1 MTSVALSGDGN
12 CILASC
18 LDSGLRLLDKSTGEL
33 LNQYRGHQNTQYRV
47 DAAFSNTDGEVLCGS
62 DDGKVYVWDLVNVRV
77 SRIALRR
84 NLTHV
89 LTQYSLASQADVTAT
104 LRGHSR
110 AVLGMAYHPT
120 SAMLLTSSVDS
131 TVIVW
136 AASEPP
142 AAAS

>member
-62 DDGKVYVWDLVNVRV
+62 DDGKVYVWDLVNVRRISHCTV
-77 SRIALRR
+77 LQPHSRTDPILARSLAHS
-84 NLTHV
+84 LTH
-89 LTQYSLASQADVTAT
+89 
-104 LRGHSR
+104 RP
-110 AVLGMAYHPT
+110 M
-120 SAMLLTSSVDS
+120 
-131 TVIVW
+131 
-136 AASEPP
+136 
-142 AAAS
+142 